1 MTTPYSDPRSP
12 RAGENNLEEEQSA
25 ASQLASEVHNHCAS
39 SPNGSSHHASQ
50 GVLQPN
56 DVEAIDSF
64 LSSELGKLEDYDYPE
79 NAAKYRK
86 SEENGDFLQE
96 LDLSSI

>member
-39 SPNGSSHHASQ
+39 SPDGSSHHASQ

-56 DVEAIDSF
+56 DVETIDSF
-64 LSSELGKLEDYDYPE
+64 LSSELGKLDILENVENNSSNFIIRNHPPE
-79 NAAKYRK
+79 
-86 SEENGDFLQE
+86 E
-96 LDLSSI
+96 I